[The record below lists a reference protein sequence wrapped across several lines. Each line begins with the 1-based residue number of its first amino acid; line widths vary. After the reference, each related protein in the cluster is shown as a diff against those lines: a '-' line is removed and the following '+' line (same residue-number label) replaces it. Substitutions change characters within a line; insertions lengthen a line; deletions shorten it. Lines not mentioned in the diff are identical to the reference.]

1 MLFCNLCRICMSVA
15 VIPAAQEL
23 GWSAGVQGLIQS
35 SFLWGY
41 MATQLVGGGMADRFG
56 GKATMAVSVA
66 WFSLA
71 TCLTPAAAAV
81 EGIGGLL
88 AARFL
93 VGLGQGLTLPS
104 MNSLVGSALPANQ
117 RSKGLGVAFTG
128 FHTGNIVGLLVSPL
142 IIAGLGWRALFYV
155 YALCGLPVLLL
166 WGRAVPRGAAPAATA
181 AGGAAPGFNVLA
193 LLKHPPVL
201 AIIAANFVNHWGYF
215 IYLNWMPSYF
225 YRTLDMSVTMASL
238 LSFLPWAVM
247 AVASSVSGWVA
258 DELISRGVATARVR
272 KLAQAFSFVGP
283 ALSLVLLGAART
295 PAAACV
301 CLVLAL
307 GCQAFGQAGFVANM
321 SDVAPGFAGRL
332 FGLSNT
338 FGSLA
343 GIVGVA
349 FAGYSVQATGSFAQ
363 VFQVTTALYLAGTAV
378 YLAAA
383 SADVLPGLG
392 GAR

>member
-1 MLFCNLCRICMSVA
+1 M
-15 VIPAAQEL
+15 
-23 GWSAGVQGLIQS
+23 
-35 SFLWGY
+35 
-41 MATQLVGGGMADRFG
+41 
-56 GKATMAVSVA
+56 
-66 WFSLA
+66 
-71 TCLTPAAAAV
+71 
-81 EGIGGLL
+81 
-88 AARFL
+88 
-93 VGLGQGLTLPS
+93 
-104 MNSLVGSALPANQ
+104 
-117 RSKGLGVAFTG
+117 
-128 FHTGNIVGLLVSPL
+128 
-142 IIAGLGWRALFYV
+142 
-155 YALCGLPVLLL
+155 
-166 WGRAVPRGAAPAATA
+166 
-181 AGGAAPGFNVLA
+181 
-193 LLKHPPVL
+193 
-201 AIIAANFVNHWGYF
+201 
-215 IYLNWMPSYF
+215 
-225 YRTLDMSVTMASL
+225 
-238 LSFLPWAVM
+238 
-247 AVASSVSGWVA
+247 A